1 MDEFPEGLIELVAM
15 LPYVIVKV
23 IKVKITGAIRE
34 HRYNKLMDLRLARS
48 GKRRRQSVLGLI

>member
-34 HRYNKLMDLRLARS
+34 HRYNKLMDLRLLVRVNVVRNPFWA
-48 GKRRRQSVLGLI
+48 